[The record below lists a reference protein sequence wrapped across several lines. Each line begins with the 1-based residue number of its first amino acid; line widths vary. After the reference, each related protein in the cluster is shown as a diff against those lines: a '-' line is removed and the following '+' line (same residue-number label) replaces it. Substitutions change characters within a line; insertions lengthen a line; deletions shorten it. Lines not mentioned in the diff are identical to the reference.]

1 MDQSYAIYTG
11 PAVLKM
17 REATQKQLDLQQ
29 LLFRKMEVQEHF
41 VLGQQLQAAL
51 QSCSAE
57 LERASISIPEATGL
71 LDFEKSEAIPPNSL
85 LYKIDKYD
93 KVRACGSCPLV
104 NVFYTLLCLVMHNF
118 TCVCFCSTSQHDYG
132 A

>member
-1 MDQSYAIYTG
+1 
-11 PAVLKM
+11 M
-17 REATQKQLDLQQ
+17 REATRKQLDLQQ
-29 LLFRKMEVQEHF
+29 LLFSKMEVQEHF

-57 LERASISIPEATGL
+57 LERASISMPEATNL
-71 LDFEKSEAIPPNSL
+71 LDFEKSDTIPPNSL

-93 KVRACGSCPLV
+93 KVRAFGCWIRLSICVNETNIACLTVACHGQSCVRTPLQ
-104 NVFYTLLCLVMHNF
+104 CISAWLV
-118 TCVCFCSTSQHDYG
+118 